1 MAGGSVEGPD
11 TTKGGPRW
19 HKRRRTG
26 GSRSWAADGVER
38 VEPEQPRGVLHGA
51 GALTDLLLIQA
62 GEIQARHWIIDSAE
76 TFAVDRQVSDA
87 SLDDYD
93 ALLLG
98 RYLQL
103 RPAPDPRGRGRLR
116 SRRSSATGKPVA
128 AIRHRPWTLAQ
139 PDVDELIVAAGG
151 LTTSGSPADLPA
163 FCRAIVEQF
172 AK

>member
-1 MAGGSVEGPD
+1 
-11 TTKGGPRW
+11 
-19 HKRRRTG
+19 
-26 GSRSWAADGVER
+26 
-38 VEPEQPRGVLHGA
+38 
-51 GALTDLLLIQA
+51 LIQA

-98 RYLQL
+98 RYLEL

-139 PDVDELIVAAGG
+139 ADVDELIVADGR
-151 LTTSGSPADLPA
+151 LTTSRSPADLPA

-172 AK
+172 AKARQSVPS

>member
-1 MAGGSVEGPD
+1 MARAPED
-11 TTKGGPRW
+11 
-19 HKRRRTG
+19 RRIAI
-26 GSRSWAADGVER
+26 WAADGVER

-76 TFAVDRQVSDA
+76 TFAVDREVSDA

-98 RYLQL
+98 RHREL

-116 SRRSSATGKPVA
+116 SRRRPRPASPSPRSATARGRAPKP
-128 AIRHRPWTLAQ
+128 
-139 PDVDELIVAAGG
+139 
-151 LTTSGSPADLPA
+151 TSTS
-163 FCRAIVEQF
+163 
-172 AK
+172 